1 METLR
6 LKRHQNIWTKWKKG
20 RKREDHV
27 KETPSEENWSHI
39 VDFLSQI
46 WCSSKVVIW
55 WKVAIGLTIAE
66 IIADIGYHELW
77 TKCKHWLKNCN
88 RVYACQAEK
97 TILRTKCQSK
107 SSCAEFD
114 PIRDEREKHQG
125 QNINMG
131 KAPME
136 KILTNSW
143 FLFWDISRRVISAV
157 SWANNQYLLGRKKV
171 KYNNKSRSQLK
182 IQFPT
187 VMIIKNLQNLTI
199 EILEN
204 SPRM

>member
-39 VDFLSQI
+39 VVFLSQI
-46 WCSSKVVIW
+46 WCSFNVETVHSKVVIW
-55 WKVAIGLTIAE
+55 WKVAIGITIAE
-66 IIADIGYHELW
+66 IIAEILGYHEW
-77 TKCKHWLKNCN
+77 RTKCKHWLKNCN
-88 RVYACQAEK
+88 RVCQAEK

-107 SSCAEFD
+107 SSGAEFD

-157 SWANNQYLLGRKKV
+157 SWANNQYLLGAKESQIKWRKQV
-171 KYNNKSRSQLK
+171 TIEPHNSQL
-182 IQFPT
+182 
-187 VMIIKNLQNLTI
+187 
-199 EILEN
+199 
-204 SPRM
+204 

>member
-39 VDFLSQI
+39 VVFLFQI
-46 WCSSKVVIW
+46 WCSFNVETVHSKVVIW
-55 WKVAIGLTIAE
+55 WKVAIGITIAE
-66 IIADIGYHELW
+66 IIAEILGYHEW
-77 TKCKHWLKNCN
+77 RTKCKHWLKNCN
-88 RVYACQAEK
+88 RVCQAEK

-131 KAPME
+131 KAPWYQWKRFWPSHDFYSE
-136 KILTNSW
+136 ISPDVLFQQ
-143 FLFWDISRRVISAV
+143 FLEQTINTFWAE
-157 SWANNQYLLGRKKV
+157 RKSNIITKAGHNW
-171 KYNNKSRSQLK
+171 KYNSQL
-182 IQFPT
+182 
-187 VMIIKNLQNLTI
+187 
-199 EILEN
+199 
-204 SPRM
+204 